1 MVIGILIGKVV
12 SIVCLTS
19 TPLAT
24 KNDYS
29 SPDVG
34 TLTRCWFYTNC
45 STCGIGFDWVTPT
58 T

>member
-12 SIVCLTS
+12 AIVCLTS

-45 STCGIGFDWVTPT
+45 STCGIGFD
-58 T
+58 